1 MKVSI
6 QISAEKIRP
15 KVSGD
20 NTINIHHWYYLK
32 NDLISK
38 LFRFGRA
45 QKVEKAVHEP
55 TALSFP
61 WVQSTDNETYLF

>member
-15 KVSGD
+15 KVSGN

-45 QKVEKAVHEP
+45 
-55 TALSFP
+55 
-61 WVQSTDNETYLF
+61 